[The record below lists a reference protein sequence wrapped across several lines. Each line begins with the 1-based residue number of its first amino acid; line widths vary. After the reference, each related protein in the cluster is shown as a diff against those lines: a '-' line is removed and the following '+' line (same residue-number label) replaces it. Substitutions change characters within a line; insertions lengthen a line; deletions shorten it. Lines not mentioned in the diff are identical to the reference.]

1 MDEKNKCE
9 AIKKVVEMLDN
20 YTMPSALGEDICDEY
35 CALVSKLAEQMN
47 LLPNYDEQGNLIEN
61 NSNLTD
67 FDIEVLYEKAGRLA
81 HLFGF
86 VKNRGF
92 SFYKGSDETDK
103 YIQCSVD
110 WLVRYQKSVDEIMD
124 SDIFEVNDDS
134 SMDTGNSFSVA
145 NLYEADRE
153 FINLPYKEERP
164 TKQDAIDTLKQN
176 DNQQVNKKNFPN
188 NIQKLFSNM
197 NINKAAILKRWC
209 TLLFEEGETKDFIKV
224 GETYNKD
231 AEEKQKENSPEPQK
245 KADFKKA
252 YTRFQTNVIKRY
264 LGGNLKNFI
273 TSDDNDATDADR
285 KYQAKTISDFVL
297 KFSKVW
303 RKQKYAEAIHKVSSF
318 KKRVDSYVRKPGGL
332 HEHLRTCMHSDYATN
347 EKWGM
352 DGPILVLLLKKLV
365 QATEV
370 VAVEVPYEGCTK
382 PLILTHRD
390 AYGSAKYKYHKDF
403 GDADKRKK
411 EIEQIAKWE
420 ENIFLRDEH
429 EKLRKMLQAWDI
441 GRDALENL
449 HDKLYKEI
457 NDSRTVGEVM
467 ERIKNKVIHKTL
479 VKKPEIKL
487 TQTCIDNFDNIFNNL
502 IGKGQSA

>member
-1 MDEKNKCE
+1 
-9 AIKKVVEMLDN
+9 
-20 YTMPSALGEDICDEY
+20 
-35 CALVSKLAEQMN
+35 
-47 LLPNYDEQGNLIEN
+47 
-61 NSNLTD
+61 
-67 FDIEVLYEKAGRLA
+67 
-81 HLFGF
+81 
-86 VKNRGF
+86 
-92 SFYKGSDETDK
+92 
-103 YIQCSVD
+103 
-110 WLVRYQKSVDEIMD
+110 
-124 SDIFEVNDDS
+124 
-134 SMDTGNSFSVA
+134 
-145 NLYEADRE
+145 
-153 FINLPYKEERP
+153 
-164 TKQDAIDTLKQN
+164 
-176 DNQQVNKKNFPN
+176 
-188 NIQKLFSNM
+188 M
-197 NINKAAILKRWC
+197 NINKVVILKRWK

-273 TSDDNDATDADR
+273 TSDDKDATDADK

-303 RKQKYAEAIHKVSSF
+303 KKQKYAEAIHKVSTF

-403 GDADKRKK
+403 GDADKKKK
-411 EIEQIAKWE
+411 EIEKNANWKK
-420 ENIFLRDEH
+420 NAALRLEHGKLDE
-429 EKLRKMLQAWDI
+429 MLQAWDT
-441 GRDALENL
+441 GRDVLETL

-467 ERIKNKVIHKTL
+467 ERIKNNVIHESLRKD
-479 VKKPEIKL
+479 PEIKL
-487 TQTCIDNFDNIFNNL
+487 TKECIDNFDNIFNNL